1 MSDNDSGPVHWE
13 YALEHNGTWSSPS
26 ASGQDP
32 HRYESREELVR
43 ILRIIHPGERVRLM
57 CIEEIVVPES

>member
-1 MSDNDSGPVHWE
+1 MSDSDAGHYFWE
-13 YALEHNGTWSSPS
+13 YALEHNGTWTSAS

-57 CIEEIVVPES
+57 RIEEITIPED